1 MRFGYPRS
9 AMPPPTAIDLHGPE
23 MFHRVRLF
31 RPDADL
37 GGALARCIAAQR
49 ESLGPAR
56 ATFAPVGDAEE
67 RVSVD
72 ALAAA
77 RAGGGRSDLRT
88 DPELSN
94 CLVFHTSGLPGSVD
108 DPGVVELR
116 EVADALIR
124 DRLRE
129 LVGVARLELRASGH
143 FWYPPGSYMG
153 WHTNA
158 RVPGWRAYVTYAEE
172 PARSFFRFVDPQS
185 GAVHTSW
192 DDGWDL
198 RIFRVEPDRPFWH
211 AVYSGTDRFSFGYHV
226 VVPAAPGA

>member
-1 MRFGYPRS
+1 MR
-9 AMPPPTAIDLHGPE
+9 PPAVIDLRAPE
-23 MFHRVRLF
+23 VFHRVRMF
-31 RPDADL
+31 RPDEDL
-37 GGALARCIAAQR
+37 AGALTRCIDAQR
-49 ESLGPAR
+49 ECLGPAR
-56 ATFAPVGDAEE
+56 ARFAPVDDAEA
-67 RVSVD
+67 RVSAG
-72 ALAAA
+72 ALVAA
-77 RAGGGRSDLRT
+77 RAEGATSDLRT

-108 DPGVVELR
+108 DPGVVALR

-129 LVGVARLELRASGH
+129 VVGVAQLDLRASGH

-158 RVPGWRAYVTYAEE
+158 RVPGWRAYVTYAAE
-172 PARSFFRFVDPQS
+172 PGRSFFRFADPAS
-185 GAVHTSW
+185 GAVVTSW

-226 VVPAAPGA
+226 VVPAMPDA

>member
-1 MRFGYPRS
+1 MGTP
-9 AMPPPTAIDLHGPE
+9 AAIDLRAPE
-23 MFHRVRLF
+23 VFHRIRMF
-31 RPDADL
+31 RPDEDL
-37 GGALARCIAAQR
+37 AGALARCIAAQR
-49 ESLGPAR
+49 ECLGPAR
-56 ATFAPVGDAEE
+56 ERFVAVDDAEV
-67 RVSVD
+67 RVSAD
-72 ALAAA
+72 ALASA

-124 DRLRE
+124 VRLRE
-129 LVGVARLELRASGH
+129 LAGVAELDLRASGH

-172 PARSFFRFVDPQS
+172 PERSFFRFADPET
-185 GAVHTSW
+185 GEVRTSW

-226 VVPAAPGA
+226 VVPAMPGE